1 MSAFELSRAAV
12 AEADRVAGVGGGP
25 DAVVQADEYIIRES
39 GSAWISAEHPVEVK
53 Q

>member
-1 MSAFELSRAAV
+1 MSAFELTREAV
-12 AEADRVAGVGGGP
+12 EQHDAGDDVEGGP

-39 GSAWISAEHPVEVK
+39 GSAWISAEHPMEVE

>member
-1 MSAFELSRAAV
+1 MSAFEISRAAV
-12 AEADRVAGVGGGP
+12 DAEDRAAGAEGGP

-39 GSAWISAEHPVEVK
+39 GSEWISAENPVEVE